1 MGFTQ
6 LTERAW
12 GPLAQ
17 VFLPVRGFL
26 VPLALSG
33 VVEVG
38 CRTCR
43 RALGSKSARILSTPF
58 LDGRAAARRQ
68 RLRVDLFGLHVNWQ
82 VCLQVPGATTRKEE
96 FGDTAASAAEYNGY
110 RLVNGDPSG

>member
-1 MGFTQ
+1 MSFTQ

-38 CRTCR
+38 TDAMPPSNTMLHRGVCGLLIPGLRQLAPHVTHFILCISVQLNKANHVMSCHVIAVTCGKRACTRMQACR
-43 RALGSKSARILSTPF
+43 
-58 LDGRAAARRQ
+58 
-68 RLRVDLFGLHVNWQ
+68 
-82 VCLQVPGATTRKEE
+82 
-96 FGDTAASAAEYNGY
+96 
-110 RLVNGDPSG
+110 

>member
-1 MGFTQ
+1 MSFTQ

-38 CRTCR
+38 RRACR
-43 RALGSKSARILSTPF
+43 RALLA
-58 LDGRAAARRQ
+58 
-68 RLRVDLFGLHVNWQ
+68 RLRLSFIIRRGGGMN
-82 VCLQVPGATTRKEE
+82 TRVSFVFVGGGECQPPNY
-96 FGDTAASAAEYNGY
+96 SRYSRVIREYSPDSRAQRMPTY
-110 RLVNGDPSG
+110 TYDEA

>member
-1 MGFTQ
+1 MSFTQ

-17 VFLPVRGFL
+17 VFLPVRGLL

-38 CRTCR
+38 RRACR
-43 RALGSKSARILSTPF
+43 RALLARL
-58 LDGRAAARRQ
+58 AARLARRRVLAVRLLQVQHCRRQ
-68 RLRVDLFGLHVNWQ
+68 RPVHLRARRSPRFLARRPL
-82 VCLQVPGATTRKEE
+82 RR
-96 FGDTAASAAEYNGY
+96 AA
-110 RLVNGDPSG
+110 